1 MDWSKYSSL
10 KSSKLASLG
19 KEKQVVREAVSEVKD
34 SDGKVVRK
42 AEAKQEREY
51 IALSQKRWNA
61 ESGDAMDDSKSE
73 YSLSQLESEKARY
86 DADMARAKAQSDG
99 IAAAIADDAT
109 LTISVND
116 NSIILISE
124 NTAGKSAL
132 FHGGYAAGTVKISDP
147 SSIYDNADTD
157 AKVCVYKSNN
167 TKNITIKNSL
177 GVSRDFKILY
187 IGV

>member
-19 KEKQVVREAVSEVKD
+19 KEKQVTKEAISEVKD

-42 AEAKQEREY
+42 AEAKEEREY

-61 ESGDAMDDSKSE
+61 ESGEAMDDSKRE

-99 IAAAIADDAT
+99 LALAIAD
-109 LTISVND
+109 
-116 NSIILISE
+116 
-124 NTAGKSAL
+124 
-132 FHGGYAAGTVKISDP
+132 
-147 SSIYDNADTD
+147 
-157 AKVCVYKSNN
+157 
-167 TKNITIKNSL
+167 
-177 GVSRDFKILY
+177 FKKL
-187 IGV
+187 

>member
-10 KSSKLASLG
+10 KSSKLASFG
-19 KEKQVVREAVSEVKD
+19 KEKQVIKEAVSEVKD

-51 IALSQKRWNA
+51 VALSQKRWNA

-99 IAAAIADDAT
+99 IALAIAD
-109 LTISVND
+109 
-116 NSIILISE
+116 
-124 NTAGKSAL
+124 
-132 FHGGYAAGTVKISDP
+132 
-147 SSIYDNADTD
+147 
-157 AKVCVYKSNN
+157 
-167 TKNITIKNSL
+167 
-177 GVSRDFKILY
+177 FKKL
-187 IGV
+187 